1 MLISINLLLIK
12 NIMDVAQFLRSKFP
26 EAEISFDGEDCNS
39 RLLIVSNDFDG
50 LNTLQR
56 HKLVL
61 NTLKEQFQTGEL
73 HALSLITKS
82 PSETA

>member
-1 MLISINLLLIK
+1 
-12 NIMDVAQFLRSKFP
+12 MDLAQFLRSKFP

-39 RLLIVSNDFDG
+39 KVLIVSNEFEG

-61 NTLKEQFQTGEL
+61 NVLKEQFQTGEL

-82 PSETA
+82 PSEIS

>member
-1 MLISINLLLIK
+1 
-12 NIMDVAQFLRSKFP
+12 MDLAQFLRSKFP
-26 EAEISFDGEDCNS
+26 EAEVSFDGEDCNS
-39 RLLIVSNDFDG
+39 RVLIVSNEFEG

-61 NTLKEQFQTGEL
+61 NALKEQFQTGEL

-82 PSETA
+82 PSETL

>member
-1 MLISINLLLIK
+1 
-12 NIMDVAQFLRSKFP
+12 MDLTQFLKLKFP

-39 RLLIVSNDFDG
+39 KVLIVSNEFEG

-61 NTLKEQFQTGEL
+61 SVLKEQFQNGEL

-82 PSETA
+82 PSETV

>member
-1 MLISINLLLIK
+1 M
-12 NIMDVAQFLRSKFP
+12 MDLTQFLKSKFP

-39 RLLIVSNDFDG
+39 KVLIVSNKFDG

-61 NTLKEQFQTGEL
+61 GVLKEQFQSGEL

-82 PSETA
+82 PSETV

>member
-1 MLISINLLLIK
+1 M
-12 NIMDVAQFLRSKFP
+12 MDLTQFLKLKFP

-39 RLLIVSNDFDG
+39 KVLIVSNKFDG

-61 NTLKEQFQTGEL
+61 GVLKEQFQSGEL

-82 PSETA
+82 PSETV

>member
-1 MLISINLLLIK
+1 
-12 NIMDVAQFLRSKFP
+12 MDVAQFLRSKFP
-26 EAEISFDGEDCNS
+26 EAEISFDGEDCNY
-39 RLLIVSNDFDG
+39 RLLIVSNKFEG

-61 NTLKEQFQTGEL
+61 NALKEQFQTGEL

-82 PSETA
+82 PSETI

>member
-1 MLISINLLLIK
+1 
-12 NIMDVAQFLRSKFP
+12 MDIAQFLRSKFP
-26 EAEISFDGEDCNS
+26 ESEISFDGEDCNS
-39 RLLIVSNDFDG
+39 RLLIVSNEFED

-61 NTLKEQFQTGEL
+61 NALKEQFQTVAL

>member
-1 MLISINLLLIK
+1 MIDI
-12 NIMDVAQFLRSKFP
+12 ATFLRLKFP

-39 RLLIVSNDFDG
+39 KVLIVSNEFEG

-61 NTLKEQFQTGEL
+61 SVLKEQFQTGEL
-73 HALSLITKS
+73 HALSLNTKS
-82 PSETA
+82 PSEMG

>member
-1 MLISINLLLIK
+1 MQISINLLQVK
-12 NIMDVAQFLRSKFP
+12 IMDVAQFLRSKFP

-39 RLLIVSNDFDG
+39 RLLIVSNEFEG

-61 NTLKEQFQTGEL
+61 NTLKDQFQTGEL

-82 PSETA
+82 PSEI